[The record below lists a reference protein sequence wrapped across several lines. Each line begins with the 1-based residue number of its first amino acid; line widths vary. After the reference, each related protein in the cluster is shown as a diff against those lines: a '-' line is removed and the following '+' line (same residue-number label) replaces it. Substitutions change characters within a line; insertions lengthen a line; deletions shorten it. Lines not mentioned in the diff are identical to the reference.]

1 MTDPESNPTL
11 WQLTIPLSQS
21 SLSIIIDGLS
31 PQSGHEAL
39 EELEL
44 EELELEEDEEISL
57 LELELELEL
66 LEDWGT
72 QGHGAISSLE
82 EELEDEFSPDELE
95 LEELSEQPSASTS
108 LGSQPEP

>member
-1 MTDPESNPTL
+1 MTDPGSNPTL
-11 WQLTIPLSQS
+11 WQLTTPFSQS

-31 PQSGHEAL
+31 PQSGHEEL

>member
-1 MTDPESNPTL
+1 MTDPGSNPTL
-11 WQLTIPLSQS
+11 WQLTTPFSQS

-31 PQSGHEAL
+31 PQSGHEEL

-95 LEELSEQPSASTS
+95 LEELSEQPSALTS
-108 LGSQPEP
+108 LGSHADP